1 MQRLRV
7 FDEVS
12 VRPLEPI
19 NNFEFDEGTPVS
31 EETPENSCRFGRLAN
46 LLTNSDIGARKRA
59 AERTEAEHD

>member
-19 NNFEFDEGTPVS
+19 NNFEFDEGTPVLEDS
-31 EETPENSCRFGRLAN
+31 
-46 LLTNSDIGARKRA
+46 
-59 AERTEAEHD
+59 